1 MKLVTFAFG
10 DEGPRA
16 GAAIGDLV
24 LDIAAAQP
32 FLPPDTGELLRRGL
46 LPEVQN
52 MVDNASEFG
61 REHFRHINDVAF
73 FPPVLRPGKI
83 ICLGLNYRDHAEE
96 QGKRPPEKPVLF
108 AKAPTALAGPFDDI
122 VIPRG
127 IENVDAEA
135 ELALVIGREA
145 KDVSVEEASDYIAGY
160 MALNDVSA
168 RKAQKEDGQ
177 WFRAKSF
184 DTFAPCGPWIVT
196 PDEIG
201 DPGNL
206 HVSQRLNGKAMQ
218 SGSTSMLIHDIPSII
233 AYITAGMTLMP
244 GDIISTGTP
253 AGVGVFR
260 DPPVFLKEGDTV
272 EIEIGRIGILRNVVR
287 RETG

>member
-10 DEGPRA
+10 GGEPRA

-24 LDIAAAQP
+24 LDLAAAQP

-52 MVDNASEFG
+52 MVDNASELDRKYF
-61 REHFRHINDVAF
+61 HHTNDVELFA
-73 FPPVLRPGKI
+73 PVPRPGKI
-83 ICLGLNYRDHAEE
+83 VCLGLNYLDHAEE
-96 QGKRPPEKPVLF
+96 QGKKPPEKPVLF
-108 AKAPTALAGPFDDI
+108 SKAPTALAGPFDDI
-122 VIPRG
+122 VIPKG
-127 IENVDAEA
+127 IGSVDAEA
-135 ELALVIGREA
+135 ELAFVIGREA
-145 KDVSVEEASDYIAGY
+145 RKVPRKEASGYIAGF
-160 MALNDVSA
+160 MAFNDVSA
-168 RKAQKEDGQ
+168 RKDQKEDGQ

-201 DPGNL
+201 DPGDL
-206 HVSQRLNGKAMQ
+206 RVIQRLNGNVMQ

-260 DPPVFLKEGDTV
+260 DPPIFLKEGDTV
-272 EIEIGRIGILRNVVR
+272 EVEIGRIGMLRNIVR

>member
-10 DEGPRA
+10 GGEPRA

-24 LDIAAAQP
+24 LDLAAAQP

-52 MVDNASEFG
+52 MVDNASELDRKYF
-61 REHFRHINDVAF
+61 HHTNDVEF
-73 FPPVLRPGKI
+73 FPPVPRPGKI
-83 ICLGLNYRDHAEE
+83 VCLGLNYRDHAEE
-96 QGKRPPEKPVLF
+96 QGKNPPEKPVLF
-108 AKAPTALAGPFDDI
+108 SKAPTALAGPFDDI
-122 VIPRG
+122 VIPKG
-127 IENVDAEA
+127 IGSVDAEA

-145 KDVSVEEASDYIAGY
+145 GNVPREEATDYIAGF
-160 MALNDVSA
+160 MAFNDVSA

-201 DPGNL
+201 DYGNL
-206 HVSQRLNGKAMQ
+206 RVIQRLNGKVMQ
-218 SGSTSMLIHDIPSII
+218 SGETSMLIHDIPSII

-244 GDIISTGTP
+244 GDIVSTGTP

-272 EIEIGRIGILRNVVR
+272 EVEIGRIGILRNVVR
-287 RETG
+287 QETR

>member
-1 MKLVTFAFG
+1 MTFAFG

-52 MVDNASEFG
+52 MVDNASELD
-61 REHFRHINDVAF
+61 RKYFRHINDVAF

-83 ICLGLNYRDHAEE
+83 VCLGLNYRDHAEE

-145 KDVSVEEASDYIAGY
+145 KDVSVAGASDYIAGY
-160 MALNDVSA
+160 MAFNDVSA

-201 DPGNL
+201 DSGNL
-206 HVSQRLNGKAMQ
+206 HVIQRLNGKVMQ

-233 AYITAGMTLMP
+233 AYVTAGMTLMP

-272 EIEIGRIGILRNVVR
+272 EIEIGRIGILRNVVSYGTR
-287 RETG
+287 